1 MKLYLKNIKERY
13 YRISN
18 YLFHRKY
25 RKFLRKYRTISH
37 LKAYETIPFT
47 IKRRAYKYEILSQDR
62 FLMLGFDDARCTD
75 IEWLMPLLEK
85 YGFRATFNIIFE
97 GKYSERLFI
106 DRAYKGGHEIGDHTF
121 LHEQYPYFSPLYNG
135 YDPNNPDGSNQE
147 VYPSNEDMRGDRG
160 DGCNM
165 FGFSLN
171 EKVDYLN
178 YFYDQ
183 EIFNH
188 DVLGFISPLKD
199 AKDVIWR
206 DLSDEQCQQIR
217 EYYSV
222 ISNDEFCCFLDELS
236 AEFLGTFGYS
246 KGSYVP
252 EHGCYTK
259 GIFTNCKTSANYE
272 IWERIVY
279 LSRRYQRHYNHLRY
293 DCTVW
298 SMPGMRCG
306 DLFYIKDG
314 IRYYDRN
321 HTMPANAL
329 AYDNDNDRMSSMVS
343 ILRKYSYNVAHDIR
357 CPSLLDGYDTPEML
371 HIMHRNAI
379 YSKPDAL
386 TYYGE
391 RTIQVGKLY
400 DTLNRIRHRMANGIV
415 ANAVWDSTS
424 NKDDI
429 MFWEQL
435 LAYCYQT
442 GVKVITKSEA
452 YDICFQHKSEEGNLI
467 FNPTFRNTLKEFN
480 PEFNNSNPDGYV
492 GDCYTKIENFQNIL
506 CIDGITKYSHY
517 GIPIGKLEY
526 KLILRGKGKINIYL
540 IRNKTKLNTEEEL
553 VSELVIHNADIHESK
568 TEFLIENAP
577 MTDYENQFEGYGDKI
592 CGIRIVYSGEM
603 EIYEISITKI
613 KQ

>member
-1 MKLYLKNIKERY
+1 MQISFKNIKERY
-13 YRISN
+13 FRTCN

-25 RKFLRKYRTISH
+25 RKFLRKYRTRSR
-37 LKAYETIPFT
+37 LKAYETISLV
-47 IKRRAYKYEILSQDR
+47 IRRRVYNDEILPQDR
-62 FLMLGFDDARCTD
+62 YLMLGFDDGRRSD
-75 IEWLMPLLEK
+75 VEWLMPLLEK
-85 YGFRATFNIIFE
+85 YGFCATFNVIAE
-97 GKYSERLFI
+97 GRYTERLFI
-106 DRAYKGGHEIGDHTF
+106 DRAIRGGHEIGDHTF
-121 LHEQYPYFSPLYNG
+121 FHEQYPYFSPLYNG

-147 VYPSNEDMRGDRG
+147 VYPSNEDMREDRG

-165 FGFSLN
+165 FGYSLD

-178 YFYDQ
+178 YFCDE

-188 DVLGFISPLKD
+188 DVLGFLSPLEDTKD
-199 AKDVIWR
+199 ITWR
-206 DLSDEQCQQIR
+206 ELTDEHCQQIR

-222 ISNDEFCCFLDELS
+222 ISNDELCHFLDELS

-246 KGSYVP
+246 KGSYIP
-252 EHGCYTK
+252 ECGCYTQ

-272 IWERIVY
+272 IWERIIY
-279 LSRRYQRHYNHLRY
+279 LSRQYQKHYNHLKY

-321 HTMPANAL
+321 YTMPANAL
-329 AYDNDNDRMSSMVS
+329 ACAEGNYSMVS
-343 ILRKYSYNVAHDIR
+343 ILRKYGYNVAHDIR
-357 CPSLLDGYDTPEML
+357 YPSLLEGYDTPEML

-391 RTIQVGKLY
+391 RTIQVGNLY
-400 DTLNRIRHRMANGIV
+400 DTLNRMRHRMANGIV
-415 ANAVWDSTS
+415 ANAVWDSTYDE
-424 NKDDI
+424 NDI
-429 MFWEQL
+429 IFWEQL
-435 LAYCYQT
+435 LAYCYGT

-452 YDICFQHKSEEGNLI
+452 FDLCYNHKIEEGNLI
-467 FNPTFRNTLKEFN
+467 FNPEFRNTLKEFN
-480 PEFNNSNPDGYV
+480 PECDDSNPDGYV
-492 GDCYTKIENFQNIL
+492 GTCYTRNENMQNIL

-526 KLILRGKGKINIYL
+526 KLKLRGSGEIRIYI

-553 VSELVIHNADIHESK
+553 VASLFIHSDDICEKK
-568 TEFLIENAP
+568 TEFLLEDAP
-577 MTDYENQFEGYGDKI
+577 MTNYESQFEGYGDKI
-592 CGIRIVYSGEM
+592 CGIRIVYSGKM
-603 EIYEISITKI
+603 EIYEISIINVK
-613 KQ
+613 